1 MKEEAKANSFLPF
14 GMGGRTCLGL
24 NMAKAMMVVFLH
36 RFITTYRFVQ
46 LSYMNCINC
55 NFGYNKNNAC
65 DPKLI
70 IMI

>member
-46 LSYMNCINC
+46 LSYMN
-55 NFGYNKNNAC
+55 A
-65 DPKLI
+65 
-70 IMI
+70 